1 MIGRAPVA
9 AIVALGIT
17 QNIGYGTLY
26 YSFSILAPDMV
37 AHFAWSSEWIFGA
50 LSVALLI
57 GGLTAPWLGG
67 FFDRIGAGRVMTIGS
82 AVAAAALLACAYAP
96 GRTSYVAALIAIEV
110 AANLVQ
116 YGAAFAFLVQ
126 LRPVVASRSITYL
139 TLIAGFASTMFWP
152 ITTAL
157 HAQMSWQN
165 VYVVFAAL
173 NLFIC
178 LPIHAWLSHGAVM
191 QRRIAKIASPRVEGI
206 LPSERRRLG
215 FLLMVTGFSL
225 MSLSGSAVLVHM
237 VPLLSGLGLG
247 TTAALVGTLFGPSQV
262 ASRLINMMFGKNLA
276 PLHLALLAALLMPGG
291 LLILLLLAPSVPG
304 AMIFAMIF
312 GMGNGLL
319 SIVTG
324 TLPLHLFG
332 SDPVRACAVRFGA
345 GYGSDRH
352 SGIADYLRN
361 AELPRDR
368 DVRVDPGRAAAK
380 PHCRH
385 RKMKSRGPARTV
397 PHRQINSGVVEHGAE
412 VGALLRRGL
421 YVSEQRCETGGQRL
435 AGGFTAARR
444 CSAKRAAEQLMSGTR
459 S

>member
-1 MIGRAPVA
+1 MSGRIPVT

-26 YSFSILAPDMV
+26 YSFSILAPDMA
-37 AHFAWSSEWIFGA
+37 AHFAWSTEWIFGA

-67 FFDRIGAGRVMTIGS
+67 LFDRIGAGRVMTIGS

-126 LRPVVASRSITYL
+126 LRPEVASRSIAYL

-152 ITTAL
+152 ITAAL
-157 HAQMSWQN
+157 QAQMSWQN
-165 VYVVFAAL
+165 VYVIFAAL

-178 LPIHAWLSHGAVM
+178 LPIHAWLSHGAVTH
-191 QRRIAKIASPRVEGI
+191 RKTAKIASPRVEGI

-215 FLLMVTGFSL
+215 FLLMVAGFSL
-225 MSLSGSAVLVHM
+225 MSLSSSAVLVHM

-276 PLHLALLAALLMPGG
+276 ALHLALFAALLIPGG
-291 LLILLLLAPSVPG
+291 MLILLLLAPSVPG

-332 SDPVRACAVRFGA
+332 SD
-345 GYGSDRH
+345 GYG
-352 SGIADYLRN
+352 
-361 AELPRDR
+361 
-368 DVRVDPGRAAAK
+368 K
-380 PHCRH
+380 
-385 RKMKSRGPARTV
+385 
-397 PHRQINSGVVEHGAE
+397 RQ
-412 VGALLRRGL
+412 
-421 YVSEQRCETGGQRL
+421 GQMM
-435 AGGFTAARR
+435 AARLIL
-444 CSAKRAAEQLMSGTR
+444 SAIAPFVLALAMAQIGIPASLAICAMLSCLAIVMFGLILVMQRTSRTAVSAG
-459 S
+459 